1 MNLTID
7 AYQRYLSARYGGE
20 ADEQGLFMKLVEEIG
35 EIAEILNKK
44 TGRKAG
50 DDNSLQEQLGFEL
63 ADALHYIVALAAVD
77 GLDLQRMVLEK
88 DKLAAAKYQPRN
100 IIMTPTL
107 RPFFHNHN
115 LFFCRCTAR

>member
-44 TGRKAG
+44 TGRKTG
-50 DDNSLQEQLGFEL
+50 DDSGLQEQLGFEL
-63 ADALHYIVALAAVD
+63 ADVLHYIVALAAVD

-88 DKLAAAKYQPRN
+88 DKLAAAKYHHDTDLAAFLSQS
-100 IIMTPTL
+100 
-107 RPFFHNHN
+107 
-115 LFFCRCTAR
+115 